1 MESAWRPVKMDWLAK
16 KTHLRK
22 VDAASICGNLAR
34 LVRLGGKKPAELL
47 VLQLVLR
54 PFVPIA
60 TVRPARKASAPT
72 HPRFLRPALLGA
84 DVQTLTGRTAAATLS
99 TMLACACFAG
109 CSNLNSQALN
119 AEGVRLYQQGN
130 YQQASVRFQE
140 AIANDPDSA
149 NGYYNL
155 AAALHKGGVLYNR
168 GHDLR
173 QAELLYNQCLEHD
186 PNHTECYR
194 GLAVLLTETNRQNE
208 AFTLLQN
215 WSTANPQLP
224 DPRIE
229 LARLLEES
237 GRGEEAKATLVDALT
252 IDPNNARALAA
263 LGRIRDQA
271 GDYAQAIAN
280 YQRSLELNRFQPQVA
295 ARVAALQGASGVQV
309 PMTAA
314 APAAATPPAS
324 TNVGGWQPTVRY

>member
-1 MESAWRPVKMDWLAK
+1 
-16 KTHLRK
+16 
-22 VDAASICGNLAR
+22 
-34 LVRLGGKKPAELL
+34 
-47 VLQLVLR
+47 
-54 PFVPIA
+54 
-60 TVRPARKASAPT
+60 
-72 HPRFLRPALLGA
+72 
-84 DVQTLTGRTAAATLS
+84 
-99 TMLACACFAG
+99 MLACACFAG